1 MNKNVTMRHRVFPAT
16 ICGRRGGA
24 LAPGAAAILF
34 VSFLVGPARPVFA
47 DLLGHGG
54 MVRAVAVSPDG
65 RRIVTGSFDY
75 SVRAWDFVEQSETG
89 VLEGHAGPVN
99 AAVFVGDTRAAS
111 ASDDGTA
118 VVWDLTTKKPLV
130 RLEGHGHKVMGLAVS
145 ADGRE
150 IATAGW
156 DHTVRLWNAADGR
169 PGLVLQAVAPM
180 NAVVFASQGKLV
192 AAAGHDGALH
202 LWDRASGAARGKLV
216 GHEGGVAQ
224 LAVSADGR
232 RVLSAGIDRTVRLW
246 DMLALREVAV
256 FRHHEAQVY
265 AIAFLPDGQDAISAG
280 RDGILAAWSLA
291 DGQVRREIRAH
302 ETMIWGLAAS
312 PDGRFAVSVGSE
324 GSGRIWHLATGDRI
338 GGEVETA
345 EEARPWL
352 SDDHPGARL
361 FGKCA
366 RCHALTESGP
376 KKSGPHFAGLFGRR
390 AGALSDYHYSA
401 ALKDAAFAW
410 DDASLFRLFS
420 DGPDVMLP
428 GTKMPVQRVAD
439 ADQLRQLIDYLK
451 RATAPGN

>member
-1 MNKNVTMRHRVFPAT
+1 MWWHGLPAT
-16 ICGRRGGA
+16 VERQGGV
-24 LAPGAAAILF
+24 LARAGAAIFFISIL
-34 VSFLVGPARPVFA
+34 VIPARPVLA

-65 RRIVTGSFDY
+65 RRVVTGSFDY
-75 SVRAWDFVEQSETG
+75 SVRAWDFGEQSEAG

-99 AAVFVGDTRAAS
+99 AVGFVGNTRAVS

-118 VVWDLTTKKPLV
+118 IIWDLTTGNPLV

-145 ADGRE
+145 ADGRQ

-156 DHTVRLWNAADGR
+156 DHAVRLWNTADGR
-169 PGLVLQAVAPM
+169 PGLVLRAPAPM
-180 NAVVFASQGKLV
+180 NAVVFAGQGKLV

-202 LWDRASGAARGKLV
+202 LWDRVNGTPRGKLE
-216 GHEGGVAQ
+216 GHERGVAQ

-246 DMLALREVAV
+246 DMIALRQIAV
-256 FRHHEAQVY
+256 FRHHDAQVY
-265 AIAFLPDGQDAISAG
+265 AVAFLPDSQDAISAG
-280 RDGILAAWSLA
+280 RNGIVAAWSLA
-291 DGQVRREIRAH
+291 DGKVRREIQAH
-302 ETMIWGLAAS
+302 ETMTWGLAAS

-324 GSGRIWHLATGDRI
+324 GSGRIWHLETGDRI
-338 GGEVETA
+338 GGEAETA
-345 EEARPWL
+345 GDARPWL
-352 SDDHPGARL
+352 NDAHPGARL

-366 RCHALTESGP
+366 RCHALTENGP

-390 AGALSDYHYSA
+390 AGSLADYHYSV
-401 ALKDAAFAW
+401 ALKDASFAW

-420 DGPDVMLP
+420 DGPDIMLP
-428 GTKMPVQRVAD
+428 GTKMPVQRVTD
-439 ADQLRQLIDYLK
+439 AGELRQLIEYLK